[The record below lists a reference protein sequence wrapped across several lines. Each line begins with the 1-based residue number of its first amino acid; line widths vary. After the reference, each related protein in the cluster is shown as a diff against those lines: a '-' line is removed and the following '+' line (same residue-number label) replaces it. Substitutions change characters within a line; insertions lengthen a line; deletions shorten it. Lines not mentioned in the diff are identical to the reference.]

1 MRVARH
7 AKESRVRIRLLALA
21 VLACGTA
28 SAQNAVSL
36 GDLSQ
41 RNPSDY
47 SSAKVGQKLVVRG
60 TVNARPY
67 HFPQYTVVT
76 IEDGQYGAA
85 LEVLGAGNTQ
95 LDSFQPGDQ
104 VTASGTVSEYS
115 GMAALLADQVT
126 LNAKRQAPL
135 PITLSLTEAAS
146 FRYLSRL
153 ARLQGQ
159 VQAVADTT
167 AGAYLDIKQDNVRP
181 FRIFLPRSSDQAS
194 PDLTRYSVGDRIE
207 VVGSLFQYKLKPPY
221 NEGFEMIAGGP
232 SSITTLSRH
241 SPVPPWV
248 LLTALGMIV
257 TAALTFWRREH
268 RLRLGRERL
277 RKTYHLGEEI
287 LSASSAEEIL
297 KGIQEALPGI
307 LNVTRVH
314 LYTHNRTA
322 KALEGVRTETGEPV
336 SISLT
341 SPPAGPQAGAVA
353 CFHYRTLLV
362 IPDIDRSPFPM
373 ARQVDVQPAGT
384 SQNGHSGLRSLLLVP
399 MISQSE
405 VIGVLELDQDDRTR
419 DFSADEQALA
429 QHLANQIA
437 VAMRLM
443 DQRSV
448 QEQLFRTEKMAAVG
462 RLISGV
468 VNELQTPLSSIT
480 DLARRALERYHGPA
494 DRELSAIASEAQKA
508 ASIMTR
514 LVSFAGAE
522 QVEARPVAVGDLL
535 RGLIEFREGDWKASG
550 IKVRDMTS
558 REGLTVLGSQG
569 QLEQVF
575 LNLLVHAEQA
585 LANTPQRTITI
596 RTSVLAKRVLIEIS
610 FTAPPQAGNPEVTAA
625 VLGVTRSVIGGH
637 GGEVRLIEKPGAEPR
652 FEVELPLSMKERQA
666 ARPVS
671 PVTHH
676 AAGVTPS
683 APPLEGSRRM
693 TALVIEGDDGS
704 QRQLLSLLSGR
715 GYRVVPVNN
724 ADSGLELAN
733 RVKFDAAFCSV
744 HAPGLNWV
752 ELSER
757 MHGRVGAFIL
767 INDGYDPE
775 LSADFEGDGHFV
787 LPKPFQEAE
796 LARVLR
802 NVEHPVAKV
811 IPIKNVG

>member
-1 MRVARH
+1 VGQN
-7 AKESRVRIRLLALA
+7 LA
-21 VLACGTA
+21 VH
-28 SAQNAVSL
+28 
-36 GDLSQ
+36 
-41 RNPSDY
+41 
-47 SSAKVGQKLVVRG
+47 G

-67 HFPQYTVVT
+67 HFPQYTVLT
-76 IEDGQYGAA
+76 IEDGAYGAA
-85 LEVLGAGNTQ
+85 LEVLGPGNSK

-104 VTASGTVSEYS
+104 VTASGVVSEYS
-115 GMAALLADQVT
+115 GMAALVVDRVT
-126 LNAKRQAPL
+126 LTGRRQAPA
-135 PITLSLTEAAS
+135 PITLSLIDAAG

-153 ARLQGQ
+153 VRVRGR
-159 VQAVADTT
+159 VQAVADTIS
-167 AGAYLDIKQDNVRP
+167 GAYLDIKDENVRP
-181 FRIFLPRSSDQAS
+181 FRIFLPRSSEQAS

-207 VVGSLFQYKLKPPY
+207 VVGSIFQYKLRPPY
-221 NEGFEMIAGGP
+221 NEGFELITNGP
-232 SSITTLSRH
+232 ASITTLSRR
-241 SPVPPWV
+241 SLVPPWV
-248 LLTALGMIV
+248 LGVVLGLILL
-257 TAALTFWRREH
+257 AALTFWRREH
-268 RLRLGRERL
+268 RMRLGRERL

-287 LSASSAEEIL
+287 LSASSTEEML

-307 LNVTRVH
+307 LHVSRVH

-322 KALEGVRTETGEPV
+322 KALEGVRTDTGEPV

-373 ARQVDVQPAGT
+373 ARQASGILSTASQAGPAGP
-384 SQNGHSGLRSLLLVP
+384 RSLLLVP
-399 MISQSE
+399 MMSQGE

-419 DFSADEQALA
+419 DFSPDEQALA
-429 QHLANQIA
+429 QHLANQVA

-468 VNELQTPLSSIT
+468 VNELQTPLSSIS

-494 DRELSAIASEAQKA
+494 DRELSAIASEAQRA
-508 ASIMTR
+508 ASIMAR

-522 QVEARPVAVGDLL
+522 QAEARPVAVGDLL

-558 REGLTVLGSQG
+558 REALIVLGSHG

-585 LANTPQRTITI
+585 LSNTPQRTITI
-596 RTSVLAKRVLIEIS
+596 RTSVLAKRVLVEIS

-625 VLGVTRSVIGGH
+625 VLGVTRSVIAGH

-666 ARPVS
+666 AKTVGPL
-671 PVTHH
+671 THH
-676 AAGVTPS
+676 AAAVTSS
-683 APPLEGSRRM
+683 APPVDSSRRL
-693 TALVIEGDDGS
+693 TALVIDTEDTA
-704 QRQLLSLLSGR
+704 QRQLLGMLSAR

-733 RVKFDAAFCSV
+733 RMKFDAAFCSV

-757 MHGRVGAFIL
+757 MHGRVGAFVL
-767 INDGYDPE
+767 ISDGYDPE

-802 NVEHPVAKV
+802 NVEHPMAKV
-811 IPIKNVG
+811 IPIKNGVA